1 VIVAA
6 RGIHEGECTVQA
18 SNLEVGMATVL
29 ITGCSSGFGLE
40 AALAFARRGDTVCAT
55 MRNLAKADALRK
67 RAADEGV
74 EIDLVALDVT
84 DDASVATAI
93 AEIEQRHGTVD
104 VLVNNAGIGIEGA
117 VETVR
122 MEGARALME
131 TNFWGVL
138 RMIRAV
144 LPGMRAQRS
153 GVIVNVSSLAA
164 RIPGTMY
171 EGMYAASKHA
181 LGALSESLAGEV
193 LPFNIRVVVIEPGFF
208 ATEISN
214 NGLNRGSGAI
224 GTAYEADHDWFMGF
238 MHSGVDN
245 GADPRVVADA
255 IVAAVDDAATP
266 LHVAVGDD
274 AAMYLALWEQGPTY
288 EAWMATALPVVEA
301 AIGPR
306 PAPPAP

>member
-1 VIVAA
+1 
-6 RGIHEGECTVQA
+6 
-18 SNLEVGMATVL
+18 
-29 ITGCSSGFGLE
+29 
-40 AALAFARRGDTVCAT
+40 
-55 MRNLAKADALRK
+55 MRNVAKADPLLK
-67 RAADEGV
+67 RAAVEGV
-74 EIDLVALDVT
+74 EIDVVALDVV
-84 DDASVATAI
+84 DDAWVAAAI
-93 AEIEQRHGTVD
+93 ADVQQRHGTID

-122 MEGARALME
+122 MDDARALME
-131 TNFWGVL
+131 TNFWGAL
-138 RMIRAV
+138 RMMRAV

-153 GVIVNVSSLAA
+153 GVIINVSSLTA

-193 LPFNIRVVVIEPGFF
+193 SPFNIRVVVIEPGFF

-214 NGLNRGSGAI
+214 NGLSRGTGAA
-224 GTAYEADHDWFMGF
+224 GTEYEVDHEWFMGF

-255 IVAAVDDAATP
+255 IVAAADDPATP

-274 AAMYLALWEQGPTY
+274 AALYVALWEQAPTY
-288 EAWMATALPVVEA
+288 EGWMATALPVVEA